1 MRTLSPGHGVC
12 EMTWN
17 APAPA
22 AALPPTVVAAGRS
35 TSGVASIGWVQPEA
49 VGGAGV
55 GAAAGAPV
63 AAGAALPEL
72 GELPAHAVAIRTT
85 SRLIGANR
93 RTIDRALPPATGDF
107 AIGLGAALLNARA
120 SA

>member
-1 MRTLSPGHGVC
+1 MRTLSPGHGVS

-49 VGGAGV
+49 VGE
-55 GAAAGAPV
+55 
-63 AAGAALPEL
+63 AGAALPEL

-107 AIGLGAALLNARA
+107 AIGLGAA
-120 SA
+120 